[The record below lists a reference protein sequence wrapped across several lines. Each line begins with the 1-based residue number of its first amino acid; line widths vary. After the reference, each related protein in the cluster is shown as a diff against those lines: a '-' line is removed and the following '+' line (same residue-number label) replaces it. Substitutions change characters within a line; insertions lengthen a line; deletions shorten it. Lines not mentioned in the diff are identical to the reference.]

1 MKKLDTLTN
10 NELFEILLEQSERS
24 LMAQEIIDNRIFNQ
38 EN

>member
-10 NELFEILLEQSERS
+10 NQLFEILLEQSERS